1 MTKKQIYLLLDS
13 KSAPLARGV
22 LETAP
27 DGSVLQIHILDG
39 KEDEVAQHEVIQL
52 VGMESGGLAVQ
63 CQLLRQRGER
73 ISLNKVA
80 SLGSE
85 FRRNLRVPVKFQS
98 FIYPLSGMWKG
109 RGEVQSVDISCGG
122 IAFYGQNGLE
132 NGETLEIVIPI
143 TAKPMVLRCQILR
156 QQMLRNN
163 RAFYAAKFVDMC
175 NDEETLLREAVFRVQ
190 LEGRPRRSGAGNGDM
205 EVER

>member
-1 MTKKQIYLLLDS
+1 MKIDL
-13 KSAPLARGV
+13 
-22 LETAP
+22 
-27 DGSVLQIHILDG
+27 ILNNRRMFRF
-39 KEDEVAQHEVIQL
+39 QC
-52 VGMESGGLAVQ
+52 SG
-63 CQLLRQRGER
+63 
-73 ISLNKVA
+73 
-80 SLGSE
+80 
-85 FRRNLRVPVKFQS
+85 FPVKFKS
-98 FIYPLSGMWKG
+98 FIYPLSGIWKG

-122 IAFYGQNGLE
+122 IAFYGQYGLE

-143 TAKPMVLRCQILR
+143 TARPMVLRCQILR

-205 EVER
+205 EEER

>member
-27 DGSVLQIHILDG
+27 DGPILQIRVLDG

-52 VGMESGGLAVQ
+52 VGME
-63 CQLLRQRGER
+63 
-73 ISLNKVA
+73 
-80 SLGSE
+80 
-85 FRRNLRVPVKFQS
+85 FRRNLRVPVKFKS
-98 FIYPLSGMWKG
+98 FIYPLSGIWKG

-122 IAFYGQNGLE
+122 IAFYGQYGLE

>member
-27 DGSVLQIHILDG
+27 DGPILQIRVLDG

-73 ISLNKVA
+73 ISLNQVA

-85 FRRNLRVPVKFQS
+85 FRRNLRVPVKFKS
-98 FIYPLSGMWKG
+98 FIYPLSGIWKG

-122 IAFYGQNGLE
+122 IALYCVTPLKTGAKY
-132 NGETLEIVIPI
+132 EIALPCTEPPI
-143 TAKPMVLRCQILR
+143 I
-156 QQMLRNN
+156 
-163 RAFYAAKFVDMC
+163 
-175 NDEETLLREAVFRVQ
+175 VQ
-190 LEGRPRRSGAGNGDM
+190 LEILRVLSKEKNLYACQFIDLLPQEEAMVQESIFEYDLHHHTA
-205 EVER
+205 

>member
-73 ISLNKVA
+73 I
-80 SLGSE
+80 
-85 FRRNLRVPVKFQS
+85 PVKFQS

-122 IAFYGQNGLE
+122 IAFYGQYGLE

>member
-122 IAFYGQNGLE
+122 IAFYGQYGLE

-143 TAKPMVLRCQILR
+143 TAKPMVLRC
-156 QQMLRNN
+156 
-163 RAFYAAKFVDMC
+163 
-175 NDEETLLREAVFRVQ
+175 
-190 LEGRPRRSGAGNGDM
+190 
-205 EVER
+205 

>member
-1 MTKKQIYLLLDS
+1 MTKKQIYLLLDV
-13 KSAPLARGV
+13 KCAFGRGV

-27 DGSVLQIHILDG
+27 DGPILQIRVLDG

-73 ISLNKVA
+73 ISLNQVA

-85 FRRNLRVPVKFQS
+85 FRRNLRVPVKFKS
-98 FIYPLSGMWKG
+98 FIYPLSGIWKG

-122 IAFYGQNGLE
+122 IAFYGQYGLE

-143 TAKPMVLRCQILR
+143 TANPLVLRCEILR
-156 QQMLRNN
+156 QQTLRNN

-190 LEGRPRRSGAGNGDM
+190 LEDRPRRSGAGNGDM
-205 EVER
+205 EEER